1 LKLLIIGSEGFIGGH
16 CVDYFLSES
25 HQVWGV
31 DLYEQPTKRYAYSKI
46 TRLSPE
52 FDEMF
57 QNTSF
62 DAVINAGGSGNL
74 PYSMLHPVSDFEA
87 NCLDTIRTLDSIRK
101 HQPECKYIHISS
113 AAVYGNPEKLPIDEN
128 DRRQPLSAYG
138 WHKLVSENL
147 CNEYTSVYHLNTSII
162 RPFSVYGEG
171 LKKQLFWDLF
181 QKIQNHDG
189 PITLHGTGKESRDFI
204 YINDLVRAID
214 CVINKGRM
222 KGEVYNLASG
232 NETTI
237 EEAVTIFFNQW
248 GKKSAYTFNGV
259 VREGDPLNWRADI
272 RQVRSL
278 GFIPEMNLETGLAS
292 LATWM
297 KTLALPL

>member
-1 LKLLIIGSEGFIGGH
+1 M
-16 CVDYFLSES
+16 DYFLSKGY
-25 HQVWGV
+25 QVWGV

-62 DAVINAGGSGNL
+62 DAVINAGGSGNV

-113 AAVYGNPEKLPIDEN
+113 AAVYGNPEKLPIHEN

-147 CNEYTSVYHLNTSII
+147 CNEYASVYHLNTSII

-181 QKIQNHDG
+181 QKIQNYDG

-204 YINDLVRAID
+204 YIRDLVRAID
-214 CVINKGRM
+214 CVINNGRM

-259 VREGDPLNWRADI
+259 AREGDPLNWRADI
-272 RQVRSL
+272 RQVSDL
-278 GFIPEMNLETGLAS
+278 GFVPEINLETGLAS

-297 KTLALPL
+297 KTLA